1 MKVHKTLICFF
12 FLTLRDGGTAVLHTD
27 IGVRTETEGKNITVA
42 CTFTVSGRKRMFCRN
57 DCDEETLVQT
67 DGLRA
72 SRGRYSIEYKES
84 VTTIYVSITNL
95 TKSDS
100 GKYKCYLE
108 RGLAPDSSDTFELRV
123 IDTTA
128 TSKPTVTLQ
137 PSSASTT
144 TTSTQRSSSTSGS
157 TTTPSLSSKTTKKSL
172 QQTSGSGHL
181 LYLGLVLLIL
191 VIILSVVLLILY
203 RKRTRKPK
211 GPPVQTEYADIQ
223 EVNRVYEEI
232 REDRQNRSPVGV
244 STVYTSATFAKPNN
258 GPTDDYSLIDL
269 PSSHDKTEDD
279 SRNLAYSEI
288 NFSDN
293 QAASLNSAPSGGVNN
308 VIYSE
313 PRVEAPLYSTVTSY

>member
-1 MKVHKTLICFF
+1 M
-12 FLTLRDGGTAVLHTD
+12 
-27 IGVRTETEGKNITVA
+27 
-42 CTFTVSGRKRMFCRN
+42 CTFKLRGWRRMFCRN
-57 DCDEETLVQT
+57 DCDEEILVQT
-67 DGLRA
+67 DGVRA
-72 SRGRYSIEYKES
+72 SSGRYSIGYKES

-108 RGLAPDSSDTFELRV
+108 RELFPDSSETFELRV
-123 IDTTA
+123 SDATA

-157 TTTPSLSSKTTKKSL
+157 TKTPSLSSETTKKSL

-211 GPPVQTEYADIQ
+211 GPPVHTECAEIQ
-223 EVNRVYEEI
+223 EVNQVYEEI

-279 SRNLAYSEI
+279 SRNLTYSEV
-288 NFSDN
+288 NFSHN

-313 PRVEAPLYSTVTSY
+313 PRVEAPLYSTVTSH